1 MTLGLHLKM
10 LMNQM
15 EQTTE
20 EKKDR
25 VQRVLEAHTFLR
37 DSEVRLML
45 CHEYQNLHSDPT
57 IRGPEDIQLRMEA
70 FVDVLLRMSE
80 HAIRNHIALVQ
91 EYITVPWEE
100 AMEAISLLEDED

>member
-1 MTLGLHLKM
+1 MTPGLPLKM
-10 LMNQM
+10 LMNRM
-15 EQTTE
+15 EQTTD

-70 FVDVLLRMSE
+70 FVDVLMRMSE
-80 HAIRNHIALVQ
+80 HGIRNHIALVQ
-91 EYITVPWEE
+91 EYITVPWKQ
-100 AMEAISLLEDED
+100 AMKDMSLPEDED